1 MDNNKKVYVSSWLH
15 PPGQNRIMMLPSPPP
30 AYLNTPSVSFGWCP
44 TGSVPCSPSNY
55 YSPNWV
61 SRMNLQE
68 MPNVMSPPRLNLDQ
82 GFSAASGDHHYQQA
96 PNFNLMQQ
104 MGSSPGSSSSSSLD
118 SKSRN
123 DPQYS
128 RVASLNELLSTRPSL
143 PPTQQEIK
151 RQQDSFSSSRK
162 KLEEFDEEGQQQ
174 DEEDEDG
181 ETQTVSSAG
190 GNSNIQNMKDLE
202 ISEQKQ
208 HDDIMRN
215 SRSYPHPL
223 LKTSPSH
230 AKGKRLEIFNGHRRL
245 SIQFIC
251 IGNLGKYPQTCG
263 NGNQVLIPECL
274 SGFYTAYHQRWKFE
288 ISQSSPMFTKNGKKC
303 ICFKWAITNVTT
315 QTSHAITETPNQAYI
330 RMSHGRTIA
339 SKVFRNAMLAEAEE
353 MEQTLIGEKDP
364 SRISNVTLLLK
375 ALRPKTFSEGLLFF
389 GLKHECV
396 QKKMTQMLIAQT

>member
-1 MDNNKKVYVSSWLH
+1 
-15 PPGQNRIMMLPSPPP
+15 
-30 AYLNTPSVSFGWCP
+30 
-44 TGSVPCSPSNY
+44 
-55 YSPNWV
+55 
-61 SRMNLQE
+61 
-68 MPNVMSPPRLNLDQ
+68 MSPPRLSLDH
-82 GFSAASGDHHYQQA
+82 GFDFQQHS
-96 PNFNLMQQ
+96 NFNFG
-104 MGSSPGSSSSSSLD
+104 GSPSSTASSSSATLD
-118 SKSRN
+118 QKTKSN
-123 DPQYS
+123 DPLYS
-128 RVASLNELLSTRPSL
+128 RVASLNELLATKPVL

-151 RQQDSFSSSRK
+151 RKEVSSSSRK
-162 KLEEFDEEGQQQ
+162 SDDDDEDD
-174 DEEDEDG
+174 DEAQLKDHQFGNDEDEDE

-190 GNSNIQNMKDLE
+190 NNPNSQRENEMGA
-202 ISEQKQ
+202 SETRQFVDQ
-208 HDDIMRN
+208 ESGRHS
-215 SRSYPHPL
+215 SRIYPHPS
-223 LKTSPSH
+223 LKSTSPLQQS
-230 AKGKRLEIFNGHRRL
+230 KGKRLEIFNGHRRL

-288 ISQSSPMFTKNGKKC
+288 ISQASPMFTKNGKKC

-315 QTSHAITETPNQAYI
+315 QSTHAITETPNQAYI

-353 MEQTLIGEKDP
+353 MEQTLMGEVDP

-396 QKKMTQMLIAQT
+396 QKKMTQMLIAQSS